1 MDSAQEHLSFSEKQ
15 LFKLFAEVDMSKKKI
30 GSFEDY
36 HKKVRDSVGQEKY
49 PEYSKE
55 DLNSVIKRYK
65 YRKSKKLTTSHI
77 IENSSSDI
85 VLTVDFL
92 EDNVFEDAA
101 ADVDHGGDNA
111 PPPPVKKTRG
121 SEEFNVEF
129 SRSYN
134 KEFSDLSEKWKR
146 KITEPLI

>member
-65 YRKSKKLTTSHI
+65 YRKSKKLSTSQI

-85 VLTVDFL
+85 VLTVDLL
-92 EDNVFEDAA
+92 EDNVFEDAT
-101 ADVDHGGDNA
+101 DVDHGGDNA